1 MRLERSTAACVDCG
15 LCTKACPMGI
25 EVATAT
31 AITSVDCNGC
41 LECVEACPRAGAL
54 ELRVGLPFGTRA

>member
-1 MRLERSTAACVDCG
+1 MGVD
-15 LCTKACPMGI
+15 
-25 EVATAT
+25 VASAG

-54 ELRVGLPFGTRA
+54 DLRVGLPVLPVLPSLPARQPTTR